1 MALFFPDFQS
11 GDVTSDV
18 MTWEGGTGFVTATGD
33 FNGATAIFEIADE
46 VDPGE
51 FSCRDHEYTFG
62 HPTKVPFTL
71 GACDM
76 RVRIVNSDP
85 DNPPR
90 LNFSVLLAIAG
101 GGPSLAPITFDASFL
116 DDFEGL
122 DASTVQYDASLVN
135 G

>member
-1 MALFFPDFQS
+1 MALFFPDFQA

-18 MTWEGGTGFVTATGD
+18 MTWAGGTGFVTATGE

-90 LNFSVLLAIAG
+90 LNFSVSLAIAG
-101 GGPSLAPITFDASFL
+101 GEPPITTPAPSTLDASSEGVDISTVQFDASL
-116 DDFEGL
+116 IDG
-122 DASTVQYDASLVN
+122 
-135 G
+135 